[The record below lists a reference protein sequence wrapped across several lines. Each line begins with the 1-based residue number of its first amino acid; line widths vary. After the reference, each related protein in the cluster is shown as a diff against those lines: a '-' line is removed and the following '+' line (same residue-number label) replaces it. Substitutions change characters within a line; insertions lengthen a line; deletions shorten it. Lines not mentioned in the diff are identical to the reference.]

1 MRWRQGSRQV
11 LDDAPGK
18 ESLSRCSTSLA
29 RCGQWEVAPERRNL
43 ITQGVLAVERPNQ
56 KILSAAP
63 LSGAGRRPRPH
74 LVKGCGVAMESLA
87 GAVLLP
93 ECGGCPIVAGLR
105 QYSRTRGKNRQAGR
119 SGISSYTLL
128 GSRCTRNFQPCS
140 SVAFAPKNRLKSRRL
155 TRSFILRRGNPGK
168 LLISPCPARRTFTR
182 SHVPPMGLSGAVRH
196 TDPSL

>member
-1 MRWRQGSRQV
+1 M
-11 LDDAPGK
+11 
-18 ESLSRCSTSLA
+18 
-29 RCGQWEVAPERRNL
+29 
-43 ITQGVLAVERPNQ
+43 
-56 KILSAAP
+56 
-63 LSGAGRRPRPH
+63 
-74 LVKGCGVAMESLA
+74 GVAMESLA

-93 ECGGCPIVAGLR
+93 ECGGCPIVVGLR

-119 SGISSYTLL
+119 FGISSYTLL